1 MIPRQK
7 RKMLGE
13 MLIAE
18 GLLTQDQLGRA
29 LTEQKSRGHRL
40 GVVLK
45 EMGLVTEEEIIK
57 VLGHQMGIQH
67 MALSHVV
74 VDPEIIK
81 LIPETFARRYQLI
94 PIYRKDNQVTVAMV
108 DPLNIFA
115 LDDLQRMTGL
125 EALTVVSTEQDVVRA
140 IDRYYGVTT
149 SMEEVIREHGLR
161 TASERE
167 EIPAVGLETAV
178 EDTPVVRLVNM
189 MIHQA
194 VREGASDI
202 HVEPDPDVLRVR
214 YRVDG
219 ILREVMAPPKTLHPG
234 VVSRIKIMS
243 NLDIA
248 EKRVPQ
254 DGRVPLKVGEKEID
268 LRVSTLPTIFGEK
281 VVMRILDK
289 SGILLGLEEMALAPE
304 VLGRVRKYIRR
315 PHGLILVTGPT
326 GSGKTTTLYASLNE
340 INSPEKNLVTIEDP
354 VEYQI
359 KGINQIPVNTAVG
372 VTFASGLRSI
382 LRQDPD
388 VVMVG
393 EIRDAETATIAIQ
406 AALTGHLVFSTLH
419 TNDAPGAVARLV
431 DMGVEPF
438 LVASSLMMVLA
449 QRLVRKVCP
458 RCRKPL
464 DPDPDLLRELGIT
477 RTPEMTFVEGE
488 GCQDCR
494 GLGYSGRI
502 GVYELLEVDETI
514 RKLIVGRVSSG
525 EIRSAALKSGF
536 IPLRE
541 DGFRKASRG
550 MTTLEEVLRVAREDE
565 G

>member
-1 MIPRQK
+1 
-7 RKMLGE
+7 
-13 MLIAE
+13 
-18 GLLTQDQLGRA
+18 
-29 LTEQKSRGHRL
+29 
-40 GVVLK
+40 
-45 EMGLVTEEEIIK
+45 
-57 VLGHQMGIQH
+57 
-67 MALSHVV
+67 
-74 VDPEIIK
+74 
-81 LIPETFARRYQLI
+81 
-94 PIYRKDNQVTVAMV
+94 QVTVAMV

-140 IDRYYGVTT
+140 IDRYYGVTA
-149 SMEEVIREHGLR
+149 SMEEVVREHGLR

-189 MIHQA
+189 VIHQA
-194 VREGASDI
+194 VRAGASDI

-243 NLDIA
+243 NLDIS

-254 DGRVPLKVGEKEID
+254 DGRVQLKVGEKEID

-326 GSGKTTTLYASLNE
+326 GSGKTTTLYAALNE

-438 LVASSLMMVLA
+438 LAASSLMMVLA